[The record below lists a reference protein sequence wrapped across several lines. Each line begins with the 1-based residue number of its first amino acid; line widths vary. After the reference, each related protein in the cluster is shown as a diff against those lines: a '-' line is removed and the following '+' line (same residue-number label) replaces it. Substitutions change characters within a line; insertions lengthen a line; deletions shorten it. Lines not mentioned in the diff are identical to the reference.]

1 MTAFNI
7 VRFCVSWS
15 QDFVVRPRGRMVR
28 MRSNRP

>member
-28 MRSNRP
+28 RSNRP